1 MSDELTNPPPGTDFN
16 DLQAHAGL
24 DAVREQVEAAFPAL
38 EQCEPPEPPDL
49 TPEAEAEPEWPMPVI
64 PGVLRTP
71 EVTASILPGVWG
83 RFAQAVSDGTQTPP
97 GMAVICALGVLGTL
111 LQKRFE
117 VDTGSHREVL
127 AFWGVSV
134 SPSGTR
140 KTAVMNAFQEPL
152 LHWEKLLRDRMR
164 REIARNEAVRST
176 TLKRIESLK
185 LQAGKADE
193 AQLAK
198 LREDIEREEMD
209 MPDEIRAPLLF
220 TEDVTPETLQRL
232 LAENRGRMAVM
243 SDEPGI
249 FRILGGLYNGGNA
262 SLEVFLKGHAGS
274 ALKVARASRTVFVDR
289 PCVSMN
295 LMIQPDL
302 VADLAGSGQ
311 FRSSGLLARFFYVVP
326 VSNVGRRDVR
336 KRSRIPEELKE
347 EYSAAVMALLEG
359 YPPAQGDTDKPVIL
373 QLDELAEDLWLD
385 FAQEVEDQQG
395 EGGAFDAIRDW
406 TSKLPGAVARVAAL
420 LQVAE
425 GGLGVRTVGLEAMA
439 NAVGLARLLVEH
451 TQAAFG
457 LLGADPVEADA
468 LAVLK
473 WIRGNGLDEF
483 TSRQAQRAMD
493 SRFKT
498 VTKLTKALDK
508 LTQLDCVRFI
518 QRKNPGAR
526 SSSVIQVNPA
536 CLS

>member
-1 MSDELTNPPPGTDFN
+1 MSDETILSIKPGSDFN
-16 DLQAHAGL
+16 DLQAFCGL
-24 DAVREQVEAAFPAL
+24 EAVRAQIEAAQPVNEPFPPL
-38 EQCEPPEPPDL
+38 
-49 TPEAEAEPEWPMPVI
+49 AEAPGQVVDEWPQPMV

-71 EVTASILPGVWG
+71 EIPTDILPGVWG
-83 RFAQAVSDGTQTPP
+83 QFARAVSEGTQTPP
-97 GMAVICALGVLGTL
+97 GMAVICALGVLGTV

-117 VDTGSHREVL
+117 VDTGTHNEVL
-127 AFWGVSV
+127 ALWGVSV

-185 LQAGKADE
+185 LQAGKADDE
-193 AQLAK
+193 QLKK
-198 LREDIEREEMD
+198 LRDEIEREEME
-209 MPDEIRAPLLF
+209 MPDEIKAPLLF

-232 LAENRGRMAVM
+232 LSENRGRMAVM

-262 SLEVFLKGHAGS
+262 SLEVFLKGHTGS

-302 VADLAGSGQ
+302 VADLAGSSQ

-326 VSNVGRRDVR
+326 VSNVGQRDVR
-336 KRSRIPEELKE
+336 KRSRITEDLKA
-347 EYSAAVMALLEG
+347 EYSAAVMSLLEG
-359 YPPAQGDTDKPVIL
+359 YPPAPGETEKPAVL

-385 FAQEVEDQQG
+385 FAQEIEDQQG
-395 EGGAFDAIRDW
+395 EGGSFDAIRDW

-420 LQVAE
+420 LQLAE
-425 GGLGVRTVGLEAMA
+425 EGLSARTVGLEAMA
-439 NAVGLARLLVEH
+439 NAVKLARLLIEH

-473 WIRGNGLDEF
+473 WIRGNGLEEF
-483 TSRQAQRAMD
+483 TPRQAQRAMD

-498 VTKLTKALDK
+498 VTKLTKALEK
-508 LTQLDCVRFI
+508 LAQLDCVRSR

-526 SSSVIQVNPA
+526 ASTVIQVNPA